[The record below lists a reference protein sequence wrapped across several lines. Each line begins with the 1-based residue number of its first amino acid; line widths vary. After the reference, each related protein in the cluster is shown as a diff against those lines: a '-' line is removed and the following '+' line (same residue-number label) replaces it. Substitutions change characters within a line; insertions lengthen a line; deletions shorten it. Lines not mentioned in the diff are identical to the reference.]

1 MRTRACAWTGPA
13 DVRTETLAPTR
24 IVDADHPAVVEYAAV
39 HAGNDADPVARAV
52 ALYYAVRDG
61 IRYDAYEIELSPAGL
76 CASGVLARGRG
87 WCVSK
92 AVLLAACCRAQGIPA
107 RLGYADVRNHL
118 TTARMRAQMGTDVF
132 YWHGYTDI
140 LLDGAWRKAT
150 PAFNVELCTRFRLKP
165 LEFDGRA
172 DSIYHAFDEDGRE
185 HMEYLRYRG
194 EYADVPIDEIRRD
207 FAQHYPELG
216 QLRAGNFDREVA
228 VETEP

>member
-1 MRTRACAWTGPA
+1 MLLAQ
-13 DVRTETLAPTR
+13 TLAATR
-24 IVDADHPAVVEYAAV
+24 IVDADHPAVAAFAAA
-39 HAGNDADPVARAV
+39 HAGSDPAPIARAV
-52 ALYYAVRDG
+52 ALYYAVRDR
-61 IRYDAYEIELSPAGL
+61 IRYDAYQIDLSPEGL
-76 CASGVLARGRG
+76 CASGVLASGRG

-118 TTARMRAQMGTDVF
+118 TTARMRAQMGTDIF

-172 DSIYHAFDEDGRE
+172 DSIYHAFDEEGRE

-194 EYADVPIDEIRRD
+194 EYADVPLAEIRRD
-207 FAQHYPELG
+207 FALHYP
-216 QLRAGNFDREVA
+216 QLALLQTGDFDREVA
-228 VETEP
+228 AEAKP